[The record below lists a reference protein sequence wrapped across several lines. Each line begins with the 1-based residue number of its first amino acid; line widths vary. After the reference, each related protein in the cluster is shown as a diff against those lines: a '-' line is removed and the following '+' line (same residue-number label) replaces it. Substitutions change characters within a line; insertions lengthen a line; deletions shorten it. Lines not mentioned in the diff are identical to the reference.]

1 MMITAVFASHPER
14 PTTES
19 KDYRS
24 CFGPTYKNRIRHA
37 DLSLSAFGIL
47 RSAEAFHWD
56 ADNIGHKLSGE
67 LRFGT
72 RRGFFAFGATSF
84 DVVAPIE
91 PWQLTEPDAGL
102 AAFFSDATT
111 SITSG
116 VTVRVRMCL
125 RSPPAERPSPPA
137 SAMSA
142 GAREIARSVFTLFH
156 DDDGWRAN
164 PRIDDGRVH
173 VADVEFDLDTR
184 TSEINPWAGWLIKA
198 NYEHGIGDFW
208 INESEF
214 TFLQEHRS
222 YGRAFFDI
230 RRYNRI
236 SPKRQIN
243 ARLVFG
249 GWLGGDELPLE
260 RRFSV
265 GGIGTI
271 PGFDF
276 RREGIGTDVGQCTD
290 PNFPSSGG
298 AQCERVALAQLE
310 YRHELLSE
318 LFDVF
323 NRNGIRVRGAV
334 FRVKPTAVA
343 FVDAGQRLA
352 CRPARRHAP
361 VSVRLPSRLRHVQDG
376 RGRRSRSRFDW
387 RLRRQGR
394 FIVERTCELLRA
406 HPRPLLG
413 RWQACAGSHV
423 LSLLAVFANGAAAQ
437 KAQVM
442 LIMPEPAMLATEP
455 PSVRS
460 SSLITDGAMLDLVR
474 NGFPAHLH
482 YKLERWSTGGF
493 FDDVTALAEWDA
505 VVRYDALAKVFQVYR
520 AVGKKTTFLG
530 SFPTS
535 LAAESVLDVP
545 FPLQFNRPRKER
557 RATTIS
563 CSISRL
569 SHSPSSTKWNSGCAA
584 SSSPLFAERKIR
596 APLLVAAS
604 GL

>member
-1 MMITAVFASHPER
+1 VKTRAIAIAMVFAAFLDAR
-14 PTTES
+14 TIAAQDTTYTQ
-19 KDYRS
+19 DTIVDLRS
-24 CFGPTYKNRIRHA
+24 VLSDDDHGGLRLTSGKAYNRVEGLPILFGPTYKNRIRHA

-56 ADNIGHKLSGE
+56 ADNIGHQVSGE
-67 LRFGT
+67 LRFGR
-72 RRGFFAFGATSF
+72 RRGFAFGATSF
-84 DVVAPIE
+84 DVVTPIE

-102 AAFFSDATT
+102 AAFF
-111 SITSG
+111 
-116 VTVRVRMCL
+116 L
-125 RSPPAERPSPPA
+125 RRDYFDYFGRH
-137 SAMSA
+137 
-142 GAREIARSVFTLFH
+142 GARAYVSAFTAGGATFTAGLSDERWSSRAARSVFTLFH

-208 INESEF
+208 IRESEF

-249 GWLGGDELPLE
+249 GWLGGDQLPLE

-276 RREGIGTDVGQCTD
+276 RRQGIGTDVGQCTD

-343 FVDAGQRLA
+343 FVDAGRGWLVGPRVGTLQYPSGSLPGFDTFRTDVGAGLDLGLIGVYVA
-352 CRPARRHAP
+352 KA
-361 VSVRLPSRLRHVQDG
+361 VSS
-376 RGRRSRSRFDW
+376 S
-387 RLRRQGR
+387 
-394 FIVERTCELLRA
+394 
-406 HPRPLLG
+406 
-413 RWQACAGSHV
+413 
-423 LSLLAVFANGAAAQ
+423 
-437 KAQVM
+437 K
-442 LIMPEPAMLATEP
+442 EPANFF
-455 PSVRS
+455 VR
-460 SSLITDGAMLDLVR
+460 
-474 NGFPAHLH
+474 
-482 YKLERWSTGGF
+482 
-493 FDDVTALAEWDA
+493 
-505 VVRYDALAKVFQVYR
+505 
-520 AVGKKTTFLG
+520 
-530 SFPTS
+530 
-535 LAAESVLDVP
+535 
-545 FPLQFNRPRKER
+545 
-557 RATTIS
+557 
-563 CSISRL
+563 
-569 SHSPSSTKWNSGCAA
+569 
-584 SSSPLFAERKIR
+584 IR
-596 APLLVAAS
+596 DRF
-604 GL
+604 